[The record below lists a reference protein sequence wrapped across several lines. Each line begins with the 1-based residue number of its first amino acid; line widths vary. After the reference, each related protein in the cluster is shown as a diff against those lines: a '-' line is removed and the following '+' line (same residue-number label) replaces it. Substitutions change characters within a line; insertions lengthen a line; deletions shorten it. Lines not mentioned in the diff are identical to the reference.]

1 MAILAL
7 VFIFVFTPLAL
18 VFGLIARSQIKK
30 TGEAGDGMAL
40 AGIIVGAL
48 SIVLF
53 AVLFAVIIAAA
64 TSIEH
69 IGPVVEVTAVPM
81 PG

>member
-30 TGEAGDGMAL
+30 TGEAGSGMAL

-48 SIVLF
+48 SIVF
-53 AVLFAVIIAAA
+53 VAVLVVVFMAAA
-64 TSIEH
+64 FSVGH
-69 IGPVVEVTAVPM
+69 VGPAVVTVPA
-81 PG
+81 